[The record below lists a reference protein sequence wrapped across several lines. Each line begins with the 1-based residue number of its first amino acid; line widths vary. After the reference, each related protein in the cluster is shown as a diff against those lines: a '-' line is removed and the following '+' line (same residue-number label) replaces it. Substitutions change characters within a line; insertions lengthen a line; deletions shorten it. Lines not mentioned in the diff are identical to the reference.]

1 LQQKDLDWWKKE
13 IANLNSKKKTD
24 PMFERLLGFVSLA
37 CYSISNNALQ
47 QNNWEIAGKILA
59 IYQLADPGNTD
70 CQKFYAIYNG
80 EKTGK

>member
-1 LQQKDLDWWKKE
+1 
-13 IANLNSKKKTD
+13 
-24 PMFERLLGFVSLA
+24 MFERLLGFVSLA

-70 CQKFYAIYNG
+70 CQKFMRSIWR
-80 EKTGK
+80 KKQGK